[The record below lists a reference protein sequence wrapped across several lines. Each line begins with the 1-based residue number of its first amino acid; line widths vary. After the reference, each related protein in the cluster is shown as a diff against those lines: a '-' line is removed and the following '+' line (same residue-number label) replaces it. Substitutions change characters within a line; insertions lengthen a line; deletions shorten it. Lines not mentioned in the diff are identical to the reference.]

1 VLVTIAILCAT
12 LAIGVMFALPS
23 VAVRYGSDVVGRFLE
38 KGAPYDARSL
48 RAWIAQ
54 HPEAARGYAFPIL
67 FPLDLVF
74 LCSLTGFAAAA
85 SMALAPERAVL
96 GGLGWLFLV
105 IPLTYGV
112 TDLIEDVLLAT
123 MLVSPS
129 SITDARVTVT
139 QRITRVKIFTAM
151 LSLAQVFVLSA
162 AALWP
167 HR

>member
-1 VLVTIAILCAT
+1 MLVTIAILCAT

-38 KGAPYDARSL
+38 KGAPYNARSL

-67 FPLDLVF
+67 FPLDLVL

-85 SMALAPERAVL
+85 SMALAPERGVL
-96 GGLGWLFLV
+96 AGSGWLFLV

-112 TDLIEDVLLAT
+112 TDLVEDVLLAT

-129 SITDARVTVT
+129 SITDGRVMVT
-139 QRITRVKIFTAM
+139 QQITRVKIATAM
-151 LSLAQVFVLSA
+151 LSLAQVFVLSGLA
-162 AALWP
+162 FLS
-167 HR
+167 RR